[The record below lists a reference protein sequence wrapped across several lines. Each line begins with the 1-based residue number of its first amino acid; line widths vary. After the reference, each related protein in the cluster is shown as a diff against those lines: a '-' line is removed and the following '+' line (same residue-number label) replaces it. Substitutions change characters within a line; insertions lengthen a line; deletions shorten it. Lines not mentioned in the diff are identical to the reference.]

1 MSKCASCSKDTGGAK
16 FCPACGALQPNAAPA
31 PMSGTSTHKSGILG
45 RMSSQ
50 PATFKGPVPPGPPP
64 PKSPAGHAAE
74 AAGGGGGGGGG
85 AKDGFG
91 DTQGTSTTVVG
102 QYGAQIGAKVQCSK
116 CGEPTDL
123 KFCPKCGELQKTV
136 AGPGSLGGILS
147 PRAK

>member
-31 PMSGTSTHKSGILG
+31 PMSGGPSQHKGGILG

-50 PATFKGPVPPGPPP
+50 QGATFKGPVPPGPPP
-64 PKSPAGHAAE
+64 PKSPSAHAA
-74 AAGGGGGGGGG
+74 AAEVSGGSSNNS
-85 AKDGFG
+85 FG

-102 QYGAQIGAKVQCSK
+102 QYGAQIGEKVQCSK

-123 KFCPKCGELQKTV
+123 KFCPKCGELQKT
-136 AGPGSLGGILS
+136 ASGPGSIGGILS